1 MLTDE
6 IKKIGRPP
14 SNENQRE
21 VILDYAAMIFAQ
33 KGFDGASISDLA
45 STVGLSKA
53 AIYHYF
59 PNKRELADAIILN
72 AMQRLVKTVSES
84 VAEVSNPR
92 DRLKIFMEIHAHEFE
107 LNSDRFITMLAG
119 FEAMSV
125 GPMKAEARE
134 LRAQYEML
142 LRQILQDGVDQGI
155 FRAMDISMA
164 GRAVLSM
171 LSWLAR
177 WYRPD
182 GRLSAREIASTY
194 FELISGGFE
203 VRS

>member
-1 MLTDE
+1 MLMGE
-6 IKKIGRPP
+6 IKRVGRPP

-21 VILDYAAMIFAQ
+21 VILDYAAMVFAQ

-45 STVGLSKA
+45 SIVGLSKA

-59 PNKRELADAIILN
+59 PNKRELGDAIILS
-72 AMQRLVKTVSES
+72 AMQTLVRSVSES
-84 VAEVSNPR
+84 VKEVSSPR
-92 DRLKIFMEIHAHEFE
+92 DQLKIFMETHAHEFE
-107 LNSDRFITMLAG
+107 LNSNRFITMLAG

-125 GPMKAEARE
+125 GPMKTEAME
-134 LRAQYEML
+134 LRYQYEML
-142 LRQILQDGVDQGI
+142 LRRILQDGVDQGV
-155 FRAMDISMA
+155 FRDMDISMA

-177 WYRPD
+177 WYRPE
-182 GRLSAREIASTY
+182 GRLSAREIALTY
-194 FELISGGFE
+194 FELISSGFE